1 MTWDAYED
9 ECKYREGH
17 SEDSED
23 SKGELGDYH
32 DADRPPLTRW
42 QDVFQTVRAG
52 SRAERTELA
61 LVHDQNPAPAVAKL
75 FATVHALQMPAEE
88 NAKTRH
94 RCILFSSVKCLG
106 GQHPHPEAHC
116 TFHVGGHSCY
126 SNDRPYLNAGELTA
140 LARHPQFELVVWP
153 FRPSPSRRSAS
164 APGPIRHHAYMA
176 PRPNTPAAR
185 PRPGAKIPFPDYI
198 PTPGHLASRASGERR
213 LATPRQRAPIL
224 S

>member
-1 MTWDAYED
+1 MKEPTPDVVDEVGRRIDAFFGATTMAQPPWIRQWTNKVHHGEVMTWDAYED

-23 SKGELGDYH
+23 SKDALGDYH
-32 DADRPPLTRW
+32 DAERPILTRW
-42 QDVFQTVRAG
+42 QDVFQTVRSG

-61 LVHDQNPAPAVAKL
+61 LTHDQNPAPAVAKL

-126 SNDRPYLNAGELTA
+126 SNDRNSYLNSGELTVHW
-140 LARHPQFELVVWP
+140 RDIPQFELEIALA
-153 FRPSPSRRSAS
+153 FPS
-164 APGPIRHHAYMA
+164 
-176 PRPNTPAAR
+176 
-185 PRPGAKIPFPDYI
+185 
-198 PTPGHLASRASGERR
+198 
-213 LATPRQRAPIL
+213 L

>member
-32 DADRPPLTRW
+32 DADRPILTRW
-42 QDVFQTVRAG
+42 QDVFQTVRSG

-61 LVHDQNPAPAVAKL
+61 LTHDQNPAPAVAKL

-126 SNDRPYLNAGELTA
+126 SNDRNSYLNSGELTVHW
-140 LARHPQFELVVWP
+140 RDIPQFELDIALA
-153 FRPSPSRRSAS
+153 FPS
-164 APGPIRHHAYMA
+164 
-176 PRPNTPAAR
+176 
-185 PRPGAKIPFPDYI
+185 
-198 PTPGHLASRASGERR
+198 
-213 LATPRQRAPIL
+213 L